1 MNQDEIKKI
10 LPQREPMLMVDDIL
24 EITPGEAVT
33 GYKKVGGDEFWA
45 KGHFPGNPV
54 FPGVLLIE
62 HMAQISLFLAYQADS
77 PAFRRVYLA
86 KVDQVKFLAPVV
98 PGMELYTEV
107 NKIME
112 SGGFIKASAV
122 VYIGREKK
130 ERAAVGKLTCY
141 LETGEPAEAEK
152 AEGGTGNGT
161 TG

>member
-10 LPQREPMLMVDDIL
+10 LPQREPMLMVEDIL

-33 GYKKVGGDEFWA
+33 GYKKVRGNEFWA

-62 HMAQISLFLAYQADS
+62 HMAQVSLFLAYQADG

-86 KVDQVKFLAPVV
+86 KVDQVKFLTPVA

-107 NKIME
+107 KKIME

-122 VYIGREKK
+122 VYIGSEKK

-141 LETGEPAEAEK
+141 LETGSEANV
-152 AEGGTGNGT
+152 EGGTCDGEVG
-161 TG
+161 